1 MTTQSRKRTPSPSL
15 LLTTF
20 WTLAVFVLCLAMPLT
35 VSAQQIGDQK
45 DSLEKEFS
53 AFKEKIQKAKES
65 SAEKNVPSSQAA
77 ANPLGPAANLTV
89 SSKGP
94 APVDVMMPPSTPQD
108 MQSAMEA
115 QAAEQDRQFRE
126 KAFKEALKNLLPLS
140 KDEIRQTLGAF
151 VDNRQAAETPIYVP
165 TPETRIQTVSLDP
178 TAEPLTIHVAPG
190 YVTTVSILDASGAP
204 WPVQDMSYAGKFT
217 ITPPESGGNVIR
229 IIPMSAHGQGNLS
242 VRFVDLITP
251 VVFTLVAGIE
261 TVDYRLDI
269 RLPKNGPL
277 AKTPLI
283 EFGGIDSVAG
293 DDQNLSAVLD
303 GVMPKEAEKLRVK
316 GVDGRTTAWRV
327 NDTVYL
333 RTPLSLL
340 SPTWAASASS
350 ADGTTVYT
358 LNDAPVI
365 LLSDEGRMV
374 QAHIVGA
381 DEVKP

>member
-65 SAEKNVPSSQAA
+65 TAEKNAPSSQAA
-77 ANPLGPAANLTV
+77 ANPLGPAANLPV

>member
-65 SAEKNVPSSQAA
+65 TAEKNVPSSQAA
-77 ANPLGPAANLTV
+77 ANSLGPAANLPV

-108 MQSAMEA
+108 MQSAVEA

>member
-77 ANPLGPAANLTV
+77 ANPLGPAANLPV